1 MITYWSNF
9 WEKNLCFFVACLFM
23 IGIPAIALAQS
34 LSKGDI
40 AFIGFNA
47 DGDKDFAIVALHD
60 LPANTTIYFTNQT
73 WSGTGFDGGNSD
85 LYWNT
90 GNSVI
95 PAGTVITF
103 NGLNTTNRS
112 PSIGSFT
119 GGQEMNLSSAG
130 GVLFAYMG
138 ARRNPAK
145 FLAAIST
152 KEDDYNGT
160 SGTLNGT
167 GLTLGSEAILLQEN
181 IDVGQYSGIRSGNTK
196 QGYLQEIA
204 NTRDHWL
211 QDNGNG
217 DQSGEVLPFNGQ
229 AFKLVKA
236 PTVQFA
242 MAVDTVPEN
251 AGSYQLS
258 IMLAQANNT
267 KVSVNVR
274 FLPSASTAASSDL
287 GGFSSKT
294 INFSS
299 TDSSGTVKKVS
310 VTIVNDNTYQGGKTA
325 VFQLKNI
332 SAGTIIKP
340 GAFNLAIREVNTSP
354 VVINEIL
361 ADPPSGPSGDANG
374 DGTRDGSGDE
384 FIEIVNNS
392 FHKIDISG
400 WKLSDDG
407 GITIRHIFPAGT
419 VLAANQAAVVF
430 GGGNPAGSFGG
441 AIVQTA
447 SSGLLNLVNGSD
459 NPTLLD
465 AQGNIVQSISYGSE
479 GNDGQSLTRD
489 PDLTGHFVKYT
500 DAANHVSGKL
510 FSPGTKIDG
519 NSFGSGFATAFRGN
533 EGWRFIAAPT
543 QNTTFDDLFAN
554 LWTQGIP
561 SSDAPT
567 VAKKYANIYSWSE
580 SRASFQ
586 AIRGMKQIM
595 APGKG
600 YILYVYQDDDL
611 RNPGIQG
618 GFPKTVNT
626 DKDQNGNVTV
636 SVSSHDADGN
646 GSIDGNEGYNLLG
659 NPYGTD
665 ISVDKVMNALQQIN
679 PNVNA
684 NVYIWNPNLGNGN
697 GGYVTKT
704 SGTIAPFQAFFI
716 RYMKPVS
723 GNANFTKSALAANK
737 GTKFYG
743 SANMPSTQK
752 RVKLFLGNG
761 RKFDT
766 YQVHFQK
773 NGALA
778 INQLD
783 AYKLFSLNSDPI
795 ELYSVAGD
803 GAKLAKKALPPL
815 QSLKEKVR
823 IPLKYSMP
831 ISGSYKFRWSDIGS
845 LPQDVQVYLIDHKTG
860 QKIDLRTSMKYQFQF
875 TKNDPPAASKSA
887 SEKRYPPVISK
898 AAEKKSRFELLI
910 VPSSASK
917 GQKPEKEIRETK
929 MLPNYPNPFSSQ
941 TTVKMQLK
949 KKCKVSVII
958 YNIVGQKIATLVEDK
973 MMQKGMHPIHW
984 QMPANMP
991 SGVYICWVKAG
1002 NKVLTQKMT
1011 YIK

>member
-1 MITYWSNF
+1 M
-9 WEKNLCFFVACLFM
+9 
-23 IGIPAIALAQS
+23 
-34 LSKGDI
+34 
-40 AFIGFNA
+40 
-47 DGDKDFAIVALHD
+47 
-60 LPANTTIYFTNQT
+60 
-73 WSGTGFDGGNSD
+73 
-85 LYWNT
+85 
-90 GNSVI
+90 
-95 PAGTVITF
+95 
-103 NGLNTTNRS
+103 
-112 PSIGSFT
+112 
-119 GGQEMNLSSAG
+119 
-130 GVLFAYMG
+130 
-138 ARRNPAK
+138 
-145 FLAAIST
+145 
-152 KEDDYNGT
+152 
-160 SGTLNGT
+160 
-167 GLTLGSEAILLQEN
+167 LQEN
-181 IDVGQYSGIRSGNTK
+181 IDVGQYTGLRSGNTK

-204 NTRDHWL
+204 NTADHWF
-211 QDNGNG
+211 QDNANG
-217 DQSGEVLPFNGQ
+217 DQSGEVLPFNSQ
-229 AFKLVKA
+229 VFKVVKA

-242 MAVDTVPEN
+242 VAADTVAEN

-258 IMLAQANNT
+258 IKLAQANNT
-267 KVSVNVR
+267 DVSVNIA
-274 FLPSASTAASSDL
+274 FLPGASTAKGSDL
-287 GGFSSKT
+287 DGFSSKT

-299 TDSSGTVKKVS
+299 SDSSGTVKKVS
-310 VTIVNDNTYQGGKTA
+310 VTIVNDNTYKGGKTA

-340 GAFNLAIREVNTSP
+340 DAFNLAIREVNTPP

-361 ADPPSGPSGDANG
+361 ADPSPGSDGDANG
-374 DGTRDGSGDE
+374 DGMRDGSEDE
-384 FIEIVNNS
+384 FIEIVNS
-392 FHKIDISG
+392 GSHKIDISG
-400 WKLSDDG
+400 WKLSNDG
-407 GITIRHIFPAGT
+407 GNTIRHIFPAGT

-441 AIVQTA
+441 AIVQVA
-447 SSGLLNLVNGSD
+447 SSGLLNLVNGGSA
-459 NPTLLD
+459 PTLLD

-489 PDLTGHFVKYT
+489 PDMTGHFVKYT
-500 DAANHVSGKL
+500 DAANHMNGKL

-519 NSFGSGFATAFRGN
+519 TSFGSGFATAFRGN

-543 QNTTFDDLFAN
+543 QNTTFNDLFAN
-554 LWTQGIP
+554 LWTQGIAN
-561 SSDAPT
+561 SDAPT
-567 VAKKYANIYSWSE
+567 VSKKYANIYSWSE
-580 SRASFQ
+580 PNVSFQ
-586 AIRGMKQIM
+586 AIVGTKQTM

-611 RNPGIQG
+611 RKPGIQG
-618 GFPKTVNT
+618 GFPKVISTN
-626 DKDQNGNVTV
+626 KKQNSSVTV
-636 SVSSHDADGN
+636 SVSSHDADGD
-646 GSIDGNEGYNLLG
+646 GSINGNEGYNLLG
-659 NPYGTD
+659 NPYGAD
-665 ISVDKVMNALQQIN
+665 ISVDNVMNELQQIN

-723 GNANFTKSALAANK
+723 GNANFTKPALTANK

-773 NGALA
+773 NGS
-778 INQLD
+778 IVTGRLD
-783 AYKLFSLNSDPI
+783 AYKLFSLNADPI
-795 ELYSVAGD
+795 ELYSIAG
-803 GAKLAKKALPPL
+803 GGVKLAKKALPPL
-815 QSLKEKVR
+815 QSLKEKVH
-823 IPLKYSMP
+823 IPLKYSVP
-831 ISGSYKFRWSDIGS
+831 LSGSYKFSWSDISS
-845 LPQDVQVYLIDHKTG
+845 LPQDVQVYLIDHKTE
-860 QKIDLRTSMKYQFQF
+860 QKIDLRASIKYQFQF
-875 TKNDPPAASKSA
+875 TKNDPPAANKSA

-898 AAEKKSRFELLI
+898 TAEKKSRFELLI
-910 VPSSASK
+910 IPSSASK
-917 GQKPEKEIRETK
+917 GQKPEKEIHETK

-973 MMQKGMHPIHW
+973 MMPKGIHPIHW